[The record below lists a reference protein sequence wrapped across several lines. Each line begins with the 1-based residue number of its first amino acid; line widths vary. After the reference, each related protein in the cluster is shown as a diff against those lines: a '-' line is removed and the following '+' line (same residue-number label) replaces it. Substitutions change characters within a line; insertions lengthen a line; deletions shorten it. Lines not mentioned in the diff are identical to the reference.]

1 MHIIVI
7 DTETTGLIPKGVAS
21 RDLSKCP
28 HIIQLS
34 YMIFDTVK
42 FVVLED
48 YDAIVKLDDGVEI
61 SARSIEIHKIT
72 RAKSQM
78 SGVPINVALFNLRSA
93 LIAYNVQL
101 IVGHNISFDVQM
113 MDIECRRTGLSG
125 LFRRELADR
134 DTAALWNS
142 ASPIPQYC
150 TMENS
155 KDICNN
161 RVQSMYGG
169 FYLRFSKLNEVFT
182 KLFGDD
188 DVVDDVDDT
197 AAAGN
202 GREAFLHNSRVDVV
216 MCLRI
221 FAWIAYG
228 VDIKAEWMNVMDTY
242 VDPNLLSL
250 DDVHLLTDEVAR
262 DNYVLI

>member
-21 RDLSKCP
+21 RDLSNCP

-34 YMIFDTVK
+34 YMIFNTTG

-48 YDAIVKLDDGVEI
+48 YDAIVKLGDEVEI
-61 SARSIEIHKIT
+61 SERSIEIHKIT
-72 RAKSQM
+72 REKSRT

-93 LIAYNVQL
+93 LITYNVQL
-101 IVGHNISFDVQM
+101 IVGHNISFDTQM
-113 MDIECRRTGLSG
+113 LDIECRRIGLSDG
-125 LFRRELADR
+125 LFRRDAGRTGR
-134 DTAALWNS
+134 DGNNALWNS
-142 ASPIPQYC
+142 AAPIPQYC

-169 FYLRFSKLNEVFT
+169 SYVRFSKLSEVFA
-182 KLFGDD
+182 KLFG
-188 DVVDDVDDT
+188 
-197 AAAGN
+197 N
-202 GREAFLHNSRVDVV
+202 GDSDGEVANSGEFLHNSRVDVV
-216 MCLRI
+216 MCLRVYC
-221 FAWIAYG
+221 WIAYG
-228 VDIKAEWMNVMDTY
+228 VDIKAEWMNVMETY
-242 VDPNLLSL
+242 VDPNLISL
-250 DDVHLLTDEVAR
+250 DDAHLLTDEVVR

>member
-1 MHIIVI
+1 MHIVVI

-21 RDLSKCP
+21 RDLTKCP

-34 YMIFDTVK
+34 YMIFDTAG

-48 YDAIVKLDDGVEI
+48 YDTIVKLGDEVEI
-61 SARSIEIHKIT
+61 SERSIEIHKIT
-72 RAKSQM
+72 REKSRT

-101 IVGHNISFDVQM
+101 IVGHNISFDAQM
-113 MDIECRRTGLSG
+113 LDIECRRIGLSDG
-125 LFRRELADR
+125 LFQR
-134 DTAALWNS
+134 DAG
-142 ASPIPQYC
+142 PIPHYC

-169 FYLRFSKLNEVFT
+169 SYVRFSKLSEVFA
-182 KLFGDD
+182 KLFG
-188 DVVDDVDDT
+188 
-197 AAAGN
+197 N
-202 GREAFLHNSRVDVV
+202 GDSDGEVANSGEFLHNSRVDVV
-216 MCLRI
+216 MCLRVYC
-221 FAWIAYG
+221 WIAYG
-228 VDIKAEWMNVMDTY
+228 VDIKAEWMNVMETY
-242 VDPNLLSL
+242 VDPNLISL
-250 DDVHLLTDEVAR
+250 DDAHLLTDEVVR